1 MTGKRSASAPISP
14 RPQPHATA
22 TRIRSNLALLDAR
35 EPSPEDFE
43 EIPEL
48 DDAWFEGAEYRVG
61 DRLVRRGRPPS
72 PSPKQQVTI
81 RLDADVLA
89 GLRATGPGWQGRAN
103 AALKDW
109 LARHGAI
116 VGAPR

>member
-1 MTGKRSASAPISP
+1 MTAKRSVSAPPSP
-14 RPQPHATA
+14 RPEPSKPVPV
-22 TRIRSNLALLDAR
+22 IRSNLALVDAR
-35 EPSPEDFE
+35 EPTAGDYED
-43 EIPEL
+43 IPEL

-72 PSPKQQVTI
+72 SSPKQQVTI

-109 LARHGAI
+109 LAQHPKRA
-116 VGAPR
+116 